1 MDKNLREIVDE
12 RNYDTLIA
20 TPHDVDVFTAT
31 LRQTDAV
38 QELKAGAVLA
48 LSETDDKYVILGT
61 EAGEREVL
69 TANAILA
76 EDVKTSTMA
85 DLNVTAFRRGHFNR
99 KALTVKSGYTLS
111 KRDIEKLRSAGI
123 YLETEV

>member
-61 EAGEREVL
+61 EAGEKEVL

>member
-20 TPHDVDVFTAT
+20 TPHDVDVFTIT
-31 LRQTDAV
+31 LRQTDAA

-61 EAGEREVL
+61 EAGENEVL

-76 EDVKTSTMA
+76 EDVKTSTTA
-85 DLNVTAFRRGHFNR
+85 DLNVTAFRQGHFNR

>member
-1 MDKNLREIVDE
+1 MDKNLREVVGT

-31 LRQTDAV
+31 LRQTEAA
-38 QELKAGAVLA
+38 QSLKAGTVLA
-48 LSETDDKYVILGT
+48 LSESDDKYVILGT
-61 EAGEREVL
+61 EAGENEVL

-76 EDVKTSTMA
+76 EDTKTSTTT
-85 DLNVTAFRRGHFNR
+85 DIDVTAFRQGHFNH

-111 KRDIEKLRSAGI
+111 KRDIEKLRSSGI